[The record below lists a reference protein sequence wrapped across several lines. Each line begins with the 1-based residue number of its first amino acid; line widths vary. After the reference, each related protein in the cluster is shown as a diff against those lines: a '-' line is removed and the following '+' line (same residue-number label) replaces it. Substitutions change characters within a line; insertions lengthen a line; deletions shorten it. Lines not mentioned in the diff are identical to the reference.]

1 MKKTSILLIIIGVLI
16 LTITVS
22 LAVKPDL
29 FLFRFEPKTPVKQ
42 ISASV
47 KENKMIRE
55 EKQDSKRLA
64 KSLFVD
70 KEFNKRDND
79 FKYQKEKLE
88 SEGLSYTYIAP
99 NGIEIDGAGNVYVS
113 DPANNLLRVYWPDG
127 QAKGI
132 IDFGVLGE
140 YIYIKDWKVS
150 KEGMVY
156 VLTPDE
162 LFFSDFNGKSPVN
175 KIDETFENAHLLYI
189 GNNGNVSVLDIST
202 ETMNLRVRKYS
213 KEGNLLNIFEQYHDE
228 LNLFDY
234 EGSSNNLIKIE
245 FLGGSC
251 EEELQY
257 VITNTS
263 YPEKE
268 YLVSFSRENEN
279 SIGGIF
285 VIGIDNDDN
294 LYFLKR
300 LFKKNKQGSLYSV
313 HKFSFEDEKLE
324 SHDID
329 DRKIL
334 PTEGLT
340 DHLIKVDYSGNVYQL
355 QTSEDKVEVKKYI
368 IGK

>member
-1 MKKTSILLIIIGVLI
+1 
-16 LTITVS
+16 
-22 LAVKPDL
+22 
-29 FLFRFEPKTPVKQ
+29 
-42 ISASV
+42 
-47 KENKMIRE
+47 
-55 EKQDSKRLA
+55 
-64 KSLFVD
+64 
-70 KEFNKRDND
+70 
-79 FKYQKEKLE
+79 
-88 SEGLSYTYIAP
+88 
-99 NGIEIDGAGNVYVS
+99 
-113 DPANNLLRVYWPDG
+113 
-127 QAKGI
+127 
-132 IDFGVLGE
+132 
-140 YIYIKDWKVS
+140 
-150 KEGMVY
+150 MVY

-340 DHLIKVDYSGNVYQL
+340 DHLITVDYSGNVYQL